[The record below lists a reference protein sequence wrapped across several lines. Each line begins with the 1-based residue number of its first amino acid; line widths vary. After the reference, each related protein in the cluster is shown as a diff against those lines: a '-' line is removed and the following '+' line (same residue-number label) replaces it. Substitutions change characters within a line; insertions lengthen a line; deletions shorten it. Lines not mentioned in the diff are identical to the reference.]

1 MLEEMVVRRPRR
13 RWPGSRPAACSHG
26 PCAEKDVL
34 LGEIRAFN
42 RHYLSRGLCLLPLRF
57 TEGKALLYLY
67 RPAAL
72 QRDLRAQTAKALLAD
87 ADIPAAAGG
96 GCVARLVRRM
106 REGAEFPHEVGL
118 FLSYPPEDVK
128 GFIENHAANA
138 KCTGVWKVYGDERQA
153 RQTFDRY
160 KKCTQTYCERWRSG
174 VELDPAGGR
183 RQNRKEV
190 LIMKKTAVIYWSGTG
205 NTEAMANAVAE
216 GMREAGAEC
225 AVWTPADVSAEQ

>member
-1 MLEEMVVRRPRR
+1 MSEEMVVRQAAPTLAGIKT
-13 RWPGSRPAACSHG
+13 GSLFPC

-87 ADIPAAAGG
+87 AG
-96 GCVARLVRRM
+96 
-106 REGAEFPHEVGL
+106 
-118 FLSYPPEDVK
+118 YPCGSCG
-128 GFIENHAANA
+128 GFIENRAANA

-153 RQTFDRY
+153 RQTFARY

-174 VELDPAGGR
+174 VELDR
-183 RQNRKEV
+183 
-190 LIMKKTAVIYWSGTG
+190 L
-205 NTEAMANAVAE
+205 AVADRIE
-216 GMREAGAEC
+216 RK
-225 AVWTPADVSAEQ
+225 S